1 MPAGLANAGAGPSK
15 PAFHPGL
22 GVDGVILPPPD
33 TLKSKQSA
41 KSAAETPV
49 GAGTVGKPPTASVGK
64 RFSFTEKRSAGHV
77 LQRHYANAGSNL
89 SADWL
94 KKVEWAKQVLPDYT
108 EQSPRAQAQAKRQ
121 RSQEAPGPS
130 AKKSRVQPGR
140 SFAQIAKERI
150 LIGVLDQGNADG
162 RIPRNQWKW
171 VETALATRC
180 FEMLDSEPGPPPICK
195 DVGWYQGNVKVIA
208 CDDERSAELYKAAV
222 SKIGEVYP
230 GAKLVAIDWK
240 DVPVRPRARLWI
252 PSSMKEPDKLLLM
265 LQRCNP
271 SLPTHDWKVAKIEEM
286 PGPTS
291 QAVMILNKESL
302 APIDAAGGELNFGFS
317 SVFIRVYKSDATQ
330 ANGLSDKP
338 TEEDITEELEAP
350 ERPELDGYV
359 SDASTITRELSAL
372 CTMADQEIT
381 LDVASDD
388 EDANQT
394 VVEVLSSDVPKDS
407 ADKPP
412 SLFSNGDN
420 TAVSLELHPAPIRLL
435 SCYMAYDHPGPPP
448 EIITR
453 RLVDDCVKNNIGL
466 IMGCDAN
473 AHHAQWG
480 STNINTRGYLKRED
494 DTWTTSSEESLDA
507 LLSKLFPG
515 CSIHKTGNQLSPEE
529 VPLCSSLLSTHNVSW
544 AINSFQPFKSPGP
557 DGISPAHLQ
566 YAELIS
572 SSQHAYRKGRSTETA
587 LHSVIA
593 TIEKSL
599 SLKEYTLIA
608 FLDIEGAFNN
618 VFPEA
623 ITGALLDLGIESRL
637 VGLISQLLKCR
648 AVTSSLG
655 SSTLTREDWSLEPPG
670 QPDALAFYTDGSKL
684 NNKVGGGVHSPIL
697 GIDHSFRLPDHC
709 SVFQAEILAINESL
723 KLLQRSNTA
732 YGRINIYSDS
742 QAAIKS
748 IAATTTKSTSVSNCR
763 RSLHEMAEFFDICLI
778 WVPGHKDIPGN
789 CIADELARRGTTD
802 ILLPDKEDI
811 SMPLATC
818 KLMLHSLLIAKHSE
832 RWHNTPTC
840 RVARQSW
847 PRIDRARSKALCDLS
862 RTECSHVVRSLTG
875 HWLVGIHALRL
886 KAPYNDFCRSCRDEE
901 EDECPEH
908 FFCFCP
914 ALISKCRKS
923 LHEMAEDFDKC
934 LIWVPGHQDIPGNC
948 IADELAR
955 KGTIEILLP
964 DKEDTSMPL
973 ATCKLKL
980 YTQSNLKSTLRWQ
993 NSQIAAR
1000 RHLAA
1005 PLAYLRPLVLGS
1017 VSEHRL
1023 IWQLRLVDEIGQPQD
1038 SSFNPAFGNGI
1049 IKFDNIY
1056 F

>member
-1 MPAGLANAGAGPSK
+1 MVTMPAGHANAGAGPSK

-33 TLKSKQSA
+33 ALKSKQSA
-41 KSAAETPV
+41 KSAAEAPV

-265 LQRCNP
+265 LQMCNP

-291 QAVMILNKESL
+291 QAVIILNKKSL
-302 APIDAAGGELNFGFS
+302 APIDAAGGELNFAFS
-317 SVFIRVYKSDATQ
+317 SVFIRVYKSDATP

-338 TEEDITEELEAP
+338 AEEDITEELEAP
-350 ERPELDGYV
+350 ERPEMDGYV

-372 CTMADQEIT
+372 CTMADREVT

-412 SLFSNGDN
+412 S
-420 TAVSLELHPAPIRLL
+420 
-435 SCYMAYDHPGPPP
+435 M
-448 EIITR
+448 
-453 RLVDDCVKNNIGL
+453 
-466 IMGCDAN
+466 
-473 AHHAQWG
+473 
-480 STNINTRGYLKRED
+480 
-494 DTWTTSSEESLDA
+494 
-507 LLSKLFPG
+507 
-515 CSIHKTGNQLSPEE
+515 
-529 VPLCSSLLSTHNVSW
+529 
-544 AINSFQPFKSPGP
+544 
-557 DGISPAHLQ
+557 
-566 YAELIS
+566 
-572 SSQHAYRKGRSTETA
+572 KGRSTETA

-623 ITGALLDLGIESRL
+623 ITGALLDLGIEGRL

-655 SSTLTREDWSLEPPG
+655 SSTLTRLLCDIE
-670 QPDALAFYTDGSKL
+670 
-684 NNKVGGGVHSPIL
+684 GGGCQLVAYADDVAMIFTGKYPQTLCDLMTVKLINLAAWADKCGL
-697 GIDHSFRLPDHC
+697 GA
-709 SVFQAEILAINESL
+709 VE
-723 KLLQRSNTA
+723 
-732 YGRINIYSDS
+732 
-742 QAAIKS
+742 
-748 IAATTTKSTSVSNCR
+748 
-763 RSLHEMAEFFDICLI
+763 HEFT
-778 WVPGHKDIPGN
+778 VRQGH
-789 CIADELARRGTTD
+789 TD
-802 ILLPDKEDI
+802 ILFVWKEDI
-811 SMPLATC
+811 SRA
-818 KLMLHSLLIAKHSE
+818 LLLSVCNFLGYLYAL
-832 RWHNTPTC
+832 
-840 RVARQSW
+840 V
-847 PRIDRARSKALCDLS
+847 PRS
-862 RTECSHVVRSLTG
+862 
-875 HWLVGIHALRL
+875 GI
-886 KAPYNDFCRSCRDEE
+886 
-901 EDECPEH
+901 
-908 FFCFCP
+908 
-914 ALISKCRKS
+914 CRKTLPS
-923 LHEMAEDFDKC
+923 REEIC
-934 LIWVPGHQDIPGNC
+934 GNS
-948 IADELAR
+948 
-955 KGTIEILLP
+955 K
-964 DKEDTSMPL
+964 
-973 ATCKLKL
+973 
-980 YTQSNLKSTLRWQ
+980 LKST
-993 NSQIAAR
+993 S
-1000 RHLAA
+1000 
-1005 PLAYLRPLVLGS
+1005 
-1017 VSEHRL
+1017 
-1023 IWQLRLVDEIGQPQD
+1023 
-1038 SSFNPAFGNGI
+1038 
-1049 IKFDNIY
+1049 
-1056 F
+1056 

>member
-1 MPAGLANAGAGPSK
+1 MLSKKRPSACADKCTQTSSFNSHEHRVTFMVPDSDSNLPDLSFLPAIPLHRQMQQPQYETHNLKQVTNRKKIRWQTYKAKQKELKKALLSSVVSNSSDWRPYAEVSLLNKTLSGLMDTGASISCIGEYMEIKASVERNKSQLPDIKVLDNYVYRRSEHASGDAVADDLCWKLWIPVSMVPEETGTPQKSDGILDSSTSAEAAAIKPGQCSNATTAMVTMPAGHANAGAGPSK

-33 TLKSKQSA
+33 ALKSKQSA
-41 KSAAETPV
+41 KSAAEAPV
-49 GAGTVGKPPTASVGK
+49 GAGTAGKPPTASVGK

-180 FEMLDSEPGPPPICK
+180 FEMLESEPGPPPICK

-222 SKIGEVYP
+222 SKVGEVYP

-372 CTMADQEIT
+372 CTMADQEVT

-507 LLSKLFPG
+507 LLSKHFPG

-566 YAELIS
+566 YAGNTATNWLQAIFIEVFKTGYIPEPWRLSKVVFIPKAGKASHVNPKDFRPISLTSFLLKTFERILALHLKASIPTELIS

-670 QPDALAFYTDGSKL
+670 QPDALSFYTDGSKL
-684 NNKVGGGVHSPIL
+684 NNK
-697 GIDHSFRLPDHC
+697 C
-709 SVFQAEILAINESL
+709 
-723 KLLQRSNTA
+723 
-732 YGRINIYSDS
+732 
-742 QAAIKS
+742 
-748 IAATTTKSTSVSNCR
+748 
-763 RSLHEMAEFFDICLI
+763 
-778 WVPGHKDIPGN
+778 VPSRNPG
-789 CIADELARRGTTD
+789 D
-802 ILLPDKEDI
+802 
-811 SMPLATC
+811 
-818 KLMLHSLLIAKHSE
+818 
-832 RWHNTPTC
+832 
-840 RVARQSW
+840 
-847 PRIDRARSKALCDLS
+847 
-862 RTECSHVVRSLTG
+862 
-875 HWLVGIHALRL
+875 
-886 KAPYNDFCRSCRDEE
+886 
-901 EDECPEH
+901 
-908 FFCFCP
+908 
-914 ALISKCRKS
+914 
-923 LHEMAEDFDKC
+923 
-934 LIWVPGHQDIPGNC
+934 
-948 IADELAR
+948 
-955 KGTIEILLP
+955 
-964 DKEDTSMPL
+964 
-973 ATCKLKL
+973 
-980 YTQSNLKSTLRWQ
+980 
-993 NSQIAAR
+993 
-1000 RHLAA
+1000 
-1005 PLAYLRPLVLGS
+1005 
-1017 VSEHRL
+1017 
-1023 IWQLRLVDEIGQPQD
+1023 
-1038 SSFNPAFGNGI
+1038 
-1049 IKFDNIY
+1049 
-1056 F
+1056 